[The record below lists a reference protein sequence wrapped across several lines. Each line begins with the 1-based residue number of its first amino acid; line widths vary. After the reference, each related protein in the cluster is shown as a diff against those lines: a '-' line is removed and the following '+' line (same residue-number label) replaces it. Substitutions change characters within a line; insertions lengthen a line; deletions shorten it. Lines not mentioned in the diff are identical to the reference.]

1 MTEAGGWDR
10 ALDAFAERLAEQRA
24 AVTARSADVG
34 EFTPPEG
41 LGPLPERLRER
52 AMRLIEESEAVTAAL
67 EAAAGRIEREL
78 AAIERSA
85 RSAPP
90 PIPSFFDHRA

>member
-1 MTEAGGWDR
+1 VTAAGDWDA

-24 AVTARSADVG
+24 AITTRAAEVG
-34 EFTPPEG
+34 EFTPPDG

-52 AMRLIEESEAVTAAL
+52 AARLVEESEAVTAAL
-67 EAAAGRIEREL
+67 EAAAARIEREL
-78 AAIERSA
+78 AALERSA
-85 RSAPP
+85 RSTPP